1 MRKNFVYLT
10 ILILIFLIFKN
21 YSIVLTSSINAVE
34 LWLYKVFPYLFIM
47 IVINDTLINLGF
59 EKVFKNNSIYAFV
72 MSLLSG
78 SPTSAVIIGSLF
90 KQGKMSKENANIT
103 LMFTYF
109 ANPLFLYTMLNAI
122 FGNTNITIKLML
134 IHYLSNIIIYIIFHK
149 KLEKSQNNSLKTI
162 INISSSIKKA
172 MNTTIMVLGT
182 ITFYLVISNILNL
195 PLLIRGLV
203 EITQGLNLLIT
214 TSLPFK
220 EIITM
225 LFISFG
231 GISIHTQIKCIL
243 DETDLEY
250 TYFLKGRIY
259 QTLIACIITLAT

>member
-134 IHYLSNIIIYIIFHK
+134 IHYLSNFIIYLIWRK
-149 KLEKSQNNSLKTI
+149 KLNMNTQNDVTTKFD
-162 INISSSIKKA
+162 ISGSIKKA
-172 MNTTIMVLGT
+172 MTTTTMVLGA
-182 ITFYLVISNILNL
+182 ITFYLVISDILKLNV
-195 PLLIRGLV
+195 IFRGLL
-203 EITQGLNLLIT
+203 EMTQGLNMLIN
-214 TSLPFK
+214 SNLSNPDILA
-220 EIITM
+220 II
-225 LFISFG
+225 FISFG
-231 GISIHTQIKCIL
+231 GLSIHTQVKCIL
-243 DETDLEY
+243 DEANLEY
-250 TYFLKGRIY
+250 KYFLKGRIY
-259 QTLIACIITLAT
+259 QTIIAVILTTLT

>member
-134 IHYLSNIIIYIIFHK
+134 IHYLSNFIIY
-149 KLEKSQNNSLKTI
+149 
-162 INISSSIKKA
+162 
-172 MNTTIMVLGT
+172 
-182 ITFYLVISNILNL
+182 
-195 PLLIRGLV
+195 LI
-203 EITQGLNLLIT
+203 
-214 TSLPFK
+214 
-220 EIITM
+220 
-225 LFISFG
+225 
-231 GISIHTQIKCIL
+231 
-243 DETDLEY
+243 
-250 TYFLKGRIY
+250 
-259 QTLIACIITLAT
+259 